1 MQQTFNYLN
10 QRIVLLAEV
19 IHASETNKNDY
30 MYDAAL
36 LRFRFVIELFW
47 KVLKKILT
55 YEEIDSTTPRDVMSK
70 AFQFNIIDDEQ
81 MWLEMLKDRN
91 VTSHVYKY
99 EDAKQ
104 VFQNIKLYLPILEKT
119 YNKLDKK
126 YFG

>member
-47 KVLKKILT
+47 KVLKK
-55 YEEIDSTTPRDVMSK
+55 Y
-70 AFQFNIIDDEQ
+70 
-81 MWLEMLKDRN
+81 
-91 VTSHVYKY
+91 
-99 EDAKQ
+99 
-104 VFQNIKLYLPILEKT
+104 
-119 YNKLDKK
+119 
-126 YFG
+126 